1 MDTYGIIEKI
11 GKDKIMDKK
20 KIFWAV
26 ASFFIAVLS
35 IWAVVS
41 QNKSFSLDV
50 LLEFIKSAKKEW
62 LAAGFLCMFGFIWFE
77 GLALV
82 RIANHFGYKTNAA
95 KGTVYGGAD
104 VYFSAITPSASGGQP
119 ASAYFMMK
127 DGIPGTVTMVRSLSI
142 WLCIRWR
149 CYFLEYYLFCL
160 NFI

>member
-1 MDTYGIIEKI
+1 MDTYGIIEKLD
-11 GKDKIMDKK
+11 KDKIMDKK
-20 KIFWAV
+20 KIFWAI

-50 LLEFIKSAKKEW
+50 LIEFIKSAKKEW

-104 VYFSAITPSASGGQP
+104 VYFSAMSL
-119 ASAYFMMK
+119 
-127 DGIPGTVTMVRSLSI
+127 VR
-142 WLCIRWR
+142 
-149 CYFLEYYLFCL
+149 FLKS
-160 NFI
+160 NPPR